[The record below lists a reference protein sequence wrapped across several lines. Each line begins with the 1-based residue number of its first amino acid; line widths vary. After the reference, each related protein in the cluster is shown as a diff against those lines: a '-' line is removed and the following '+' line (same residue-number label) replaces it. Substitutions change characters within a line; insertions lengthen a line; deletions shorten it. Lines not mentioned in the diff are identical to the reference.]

1 MKEIIFAGFGG
12 QGVLTGGLVIAEM
25 ATKSGLSA
33 VWMPAYG
40 PTMRGGKAN
49 CVVKYGEMPEEK
61 IGSPVMEYADVLVAM
76 NVPALDYLEFCKPD
90 CTVFANAH
98 NVPED
103 QQYPAGV
110 KVVRLDCAEL
120 AEKAE
125 NPKGQ
130 SLVMVGAIIKHLGW
144 FDGAFARDSLMDFYV
159 NKGKEKFAQANVRAF
174 DVGYEEVK

>member
-25 ATKSGLSA
+25 ASRKDRSA

-49 CVVKYGEMPEEK
+49 CVVKYGETAEEQV
-61 IGSPVMEYADVLVAM
+61 GSPIMEEADILVAM
-76 NVPALDYLEFCKPD
+76 NQPSLDYLEFCKPGV
-90 CTVFANAH
+90 TIFANMH
-98 NVPED
+98 NISADYIFPE
-103 QQYPAGV
+103 GS

-120 AEKAE
+120 AEKAK

-130 SLVMVGAIIKHLGW
+130 SLVMVGAIMRYLHL
-144 FDGAFARDSLMDFYV
+144 FDADFARTCLDEFFAK
-159 NKGKEKFAQANVRAF
+159 KGKNAYAEANRRAF
-174 DVGYEEVK
+174 DAGYEAAV